1 MRCTVGIQL
10 VTRCQPSSDTPPC
23 HISGVNMLQQLCLL
37 VAIALVDSCEYN
49 GTKHINGEKWIVK
62 SSFIMQCHIYPDGS
76 WKAEVIGC
84 QTNLGRFMQE
94 GENYTE
100 NEVVC

>member
-1 MRCTVGIQL
+1 MRCTVEIQL

-49 GTKHINGEKWIVK
+49 GTKHINGEKWVRL
-62 SSFIMQCHIYPDGS
+62 Y
-76 WKAEVIGC
+76 V
-84 QTNLGRFMQE
+84 NLIFNTILFQILKKKLFFSI
-94 GENYTE
+94 
-100 NEVVC
+100 